1 MTQEREDGAPPA
13 LRLPAVDRRAA
24 RPAYRQIYERI
35 RDAILDG
42 DLAPGARLPSTRSL
56 ASQLS
61 VARGTVD
68 TAYAMLAGDGYV
80 VGRGPAG
87 TVVAPT
93 LDPGSL
99 DRVRAAAPASAPDAP
114 VRGAT
119 RAGTFQMG
127 LPALDLFPRKLWAR
141 LAARHARVVGPEML
155 VYQDARGLP
164 ALRAEIATY
173 LRVSRGVACTPGEVF
188 VTAGFQGALG
198 LIAGTLLQP
207 GDAVWVEDPGYFL
220 ARRVLERAA
229 ARLVPVAVD
238 GHGIDVAAGLAR
250 APAARLVL
258 VTPTHQFPLGATL
271 PLARRIALLSWAA
284 SAGAYVVEDDYDS
297 EYQYTTRPQLALKSL
312 DDAGRVIYVGS
323 FSKVLFPGLGL
334 GYIVATGGLA
344 DRFAAAA
351 ETVPPVRTAL
361 HQSVVADFMREGHFS
376 RHIRRMRRLYA
387 ERRAALADALAGALD
402 GVARLHGHAGGM
414 HLAVHLPN
422 GSDDE
427 AAVAR
432 CRALGLAPASLS
444 ACGVGADRPRGLL
457 IGFANVPVEHAARE
471 AALLRRALDGREPV

>member
-1 MTQEREDGAPPA
+1 MTQDAASTAPPA

-42 DLAPGARLPSTRSL
+42 DLTPGARLPSTRSL

-93 LDPGSL
+93 LD
-99 DRVRAAAPASAPDAP
+99 RAALGALRATPRPEGSDAP
-114 VRGAT
+114 RPGARGAV
-119 RAGTFQMG
+119 RPGTFQMG
-127 LPALDLFPRKLWAR
+127 LPALDAFPRKLWAR
-141 LAARHARVVGPEML
+141 LAARLARTVGADTL
-155 VYQDARGLP
+155 VYQDWRGLP
-164 ALRAEIATY
+164 ALRAEVAAY
-173 LRVSRGVACTPGEVF
+173 LRVSRGVACTPDEVF
-188 VTAGFQGALG
+188 ITAGFQGALG
-198 LIAGTLLQP
+198 LIAGTLLRP
-207 GDAVWVEDPGYFL
+207 GEDVWVEDPGYFM
-220 ARRVLERAA
+220 ARQALGHFG
-229 ARLVPVAVD
+229 ARMVPVPVD
-238 GHGIDVAAGLAR
+238 AHGIDVAAGLAR
-250 APAARLVL
+250 APDARLAL

-284 SAGAYVVEDDYDS
+284 AAGAFIVEDDYDS
-297 EYQYTTRPQLALKSL
+297 EYQYTARPQLALKSL
-312 DDAGRVIYVGS
+312 DDGGRVVYVGS

-334 GYIVATGGLA
+334 GYLVATGPLA
-344 DRFAAAA
+344 ARFAAAS
-351 ETVPPVRTAL
+351 EIVLPVRTAL
-361 HQSVVADFMREGHFS
+361 PQAIVADFMREGHFS
-376 RHIRRMRRLYA
+376 RHIRRTRRLYA
-387 ERRAALADALAGALD
+387 ERRAALAEALRSALD

-414 HLAVHLPN
+414 HLAVHLPA

-432 CRALGLAPASLS
+432 CRALGMTPTPLS
-444 ACGVGADRPRGLL
+444 ACGVAPGHPPGLL
-457 IGFANVPVEHAARE
+457 IGFANVPVAHAARE
-471 AALLRRALDGREPV
+471 AALLRRALDG